1 MSIYPEAT
9 AADRR
14 LSLLQVLVSVVIAGV
29 ASALVVLAFS
39 PYSAA
44 TAAFSAP
51 LYAVVAGGYSVFPF
65 LARRVLGFRWAATA
79 AGMVAGMLSAPI
91 SPVGVLIVVP
101 FVAGGAAYDATIWA
115 FSRFGRDGR
124 SSEWVFVT
132 AAAVS
137 ALVLFL
143 VSMPVMT
150 NRGPLFLLAVLGGR
164 LVGQVAASTLAGLA
178 ARLALRRGPAARAGS
193 RR

>member
-1 MSIYPEAT
+1 MSIYPEA
-9 AADRR
+9 AATRRR
-14 LSLLQVLVSVVIAGV
+14 LSLLHVVVSVVMAG
-29 ASALVVLAFS
+29 AATALVVLAFS
-39 PYSAA
+39 PFSAA

-79 AGMVAGMLSAPI
+79 AGTVAGLLSAPI
-91 SPVGVLIVVP
+91 SPIGLLIVVP

-115 FSRFGRDGR
+115 LARFRRDGR
-124 SSEWVFVT
+124 TPECVFAA

-150 NRGPLFLLAVLGGR
+150 NRAPLFLLAVLGGR
-164 LVGQVAASTLAGLA
+164 LAGQSAASALAGLA
-178 ARLALRRGPAARAGS
+178 ARVASRRGSAGRPGS
-193 RR
+193 LR